1 MLVCGP
7 MKLDP
12 VKFVICNNC
21 GADVIVNAKYP
32 ITSVDNCRNCGLYG
46 TTEKTWNIW
55 KNKN

>member
-1 MLVCGP
+1 